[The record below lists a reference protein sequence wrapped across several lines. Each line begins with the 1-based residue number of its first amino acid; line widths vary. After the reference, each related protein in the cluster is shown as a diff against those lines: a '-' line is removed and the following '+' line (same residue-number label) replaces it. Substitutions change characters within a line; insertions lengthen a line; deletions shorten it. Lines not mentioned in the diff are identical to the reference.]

1 VGIIGRIAE
10 VLRDRR
16 HPSYVKHRFVEL
28 LRQGVFQIACGYED
42 GNDSDELRN
51 DPVLKMACER
61 LPESDEPLAS
71 QPTISRFEN
80 GLSRTDLYRI
90 ARVLLDVFIA
100 SYDSPPEAI
109 ILDID
114 DTDDETHG
122 QQQLALFNAF
132 HDEYCY
138 LPIHIY
144 EGQSGRLVTTVLRS
158 GKRPSGKEIVAIL
171 KRVVRRIREAWP
183 EVGILS
189 FPGGIRSSVSPSGF
203 WLIS

>member
-1 VGIIGRIAE
+1 MWKKIEADFEGGEVSSDAGVLFLREVEERVGIIRRIAA

-16 HPSYVKHRFVEL
+16 HPSYVKHCFVEL
-28 LRQGVFQIACGYED
+28 LRQRVFQIACGYED

-61 LPESDEPLAS
+61 LPESDCALAS

-90 ARVLLDVFIA
+90 AQALLDVFIA
-100 SYDSPPEAI
+100 SYGSPPEAI

-122 QQQLALFNAF
+122 QQLALFNSF

-138 LPIHIY
+138 MPIHIY
-144 EGQSGRLVTTVLRS
+144 EGGSGRLVTTV
-158 GKRPSGKEIVAIL
+158 
-171 KRVVRRIREAWP
+171 
-183 EVGILS
+183 
-189 FPGGIRSSVSPSGF
+189 
-203 WLIS
+203 